1 MDLNRV
7 HGMFDTLI
15 GVVMKAKSLAALL
28 AACASTLAVPSFAGG
43 YGSASSSD
51 YPAAHASGSQ
61 SASHP
66 VSHHAQAVRTRTM
79 KHEQGSMDDRN
90 QGDVGGDEF
99 TRSQS
104 GHREPSDTL
113 DPMYHGG

>member
-1 MDLNRV
+1 
-7 HGMFDTLI
+7 MFDTLI

-28 AACASTLAVPSFAGG
+28 VACSSMLAVPSFAGG
-43 YGSASSSD
+43 YGSASSSSD
-51 YPAAHASGSQ
+51 YTAAHGS
-61 SASHP
+61 
-66 VSHHAQAVRTRTM
+66 VSHHAQTVRARTTR
-79 KHEQGSMDDRN
+79 HEQGSMDDQN

>member
-1 MDLNRV
+1 
-7 HGMFDTLI
+7 
-15 GVVMKAKSLAALL
+15 
-28 AACASTLAVPSFAGG
+28 
-43 YGSASSSD
+43 
-51 YPAAHASGSQ
+51 
-61 SASHP
+61 
-66 VSHHAQAVRTRTM
+66 
-79 KHEQGSMDDRN
+79 MDDQN

>member
-1 MDLNRV
+1 
-7 HGMFDTLI
+7 
-15 GVVMKAKSLAALL
+15 MKAKSLAVLL
-28 AACASTLAVPSFAGG
+28 IACASTLAVPSFAGG

-51 YPAAHASGSQ
+51 YPAAHA
-61 SASHP
+61 P
-66 VSHHAQAVRTRTM
+66 VSHHAQTVRTRTT
-79 KHEQGSMDDRN
+79 KHDQSGVGDQN

-104 GHREPSDTL
+104 GHRDPSDTL

>member
-1 MDLNRV
+1 
-7 HGMFDTLI
+7 MFDTLI

-28 AACASTLAVPSFAGG
+28 VACASTLAVPSFAGG

-51 YPAAHASGSQ
+51 YSAAHA
-61 SASHP
+61 P
-66 VSHHAQAVRTRTM
+66 VSHHAQTVRPRTM
-79 KHEQGSMDDRN
+79 KHEQGSMDDQN